1 MTITEILNQPEH
13 SRFSL
18 ELLPPLKGQHIDSI
32 YRTMDALMPFDPA
45 FVDVTY
51 HREEYVYREVGPG
64 LLQKRTV
71 RKRPGTVGICA
82 ALTNRYNIE
91 TVPHII
97 CGGFSVEETEN
108 ALIDLDFVGVRNVLA
123 LRGDAIRSEGRFKPE
138 PDGHPYAIDL
148 VKQVVDL
155 NKGIYLDPDLRNST
169 STDFCIGV
177 AGYPEKHF
185 QAPNPASDLRWLKE
199 KVDAGASYVI
209 TQMFFDNA
217 QYFQFVERCREAD
230 IHVPIIPGLK
240 PLTTAAQLQ
249 VLPQVF
255 HVDLPEAL
263 VKSVED
269 AKTKEQV
276 KEAGMAWCTA
286 QAEELLDKGA
296 PTLHFYTM
304 GKIEPTA
311 EIARRVLGTVNT
323 G

>member
-1 MTITEILNQPEH
+1 MTITEILNQPNH
-13 SRFSL
+13 SRFSI

-32 YRTMDALMPFDPA
+32 YRTMDALMPFNPA

-82 ALTNRYNIE
+82 ALMNRYEIE

-123 LRGDAIRSEGRFKPE
+123 LRGDAIRSEGRFKAE
-138 PDGHPYAIDL
+138 ADGHAYAIDL
-148 VKQVVDL
+148 VDQIVDL
-155 NKGIYLDPDLRNST
+155 NKGVYLDPDLKNTMET
-169 STDFCIGV
+169 SFCIGV

-185 QAPNPASDLRWLKE
+185 EAPNPDSDLRWLKQ
-199 KVDAGASYVI
+199 KVDHGAEYII
-209 TQMFFDNA
+209 TQMFFDNRR
-217 QYFQFVERCREAD
+217 YFDFVDRCRD
-230 IHVPIIPGLK
+230 HGIDVPIIPGIK
-240 PLTTAAQLQ
+240 PLTTATQLS

-255 HVDLPEAL
+255 HVDLPDELVAAVEA
-263 VKSVED
+263 
-269 AKTKEQV
+269 AKTKDQV
-276 KEAGMAWCTA
+276 REAGIAWCTR
-286 QAEELLDKGA
+286 QAEELLDRGV

-304 GKIEPTA
+304 GKANPTV
-311 EIARRVLGTVNT
+311 EIARRVFGHVPA
-323 G
+323 

>member
-1 MTITEILNQPEH
+1 MTITEILNQPNH
-13 SRFSL
+13 SRFSI

-32 YRTMDALMPFDPA
+32 YRTMDALMPFNPA

-82 ALTNRYNIE
+82 ALMNRYEIE

-123 LRGDAIRSEGRFKPE
+123 LRGDAIRSEGRFKAE
-138 PDGHPYAIDL
+138 ADGHAYAIDL
-148 VKQVVDL
+148 VDQIVDL
-155 NKGIYLDPDLRNST
+155 NKGVYLDPDLKNTTAT
-169 STDFCIGV
+169 SFCIGV

-185 QAPNPASDLRWLKE
+185 EAPNPDSDLRWLKQ
-199 KVDAGASYVI
+199 KVDHGAEYII
-209 TQMFFDNA
+209 TQMFFDNRR
-217 QYFQFVERCREAD
+217 YFDFVDRCRD
-230 IHVPIIPGLK
+230 HGIDVPIIPGIK
-240 PLTTAAQLQ
+240 PLTTATQLS

-255 HVDLPEAL
+255 HVDLPDELVAAVEA
-263 VKSVED
+263 
-269 AKTKEQV
+269 AKTKDQV
-276 KEAGMAWCTA
+276 REAGIAWCTR
-286 QAEELLDKGA
+286 QAEELLDRGV

-304 GKIEPTA
+304 GKANPTV
-311 EIARRVLGTVNT
+311 EIARRVFGHVPA
-323 G
+323 